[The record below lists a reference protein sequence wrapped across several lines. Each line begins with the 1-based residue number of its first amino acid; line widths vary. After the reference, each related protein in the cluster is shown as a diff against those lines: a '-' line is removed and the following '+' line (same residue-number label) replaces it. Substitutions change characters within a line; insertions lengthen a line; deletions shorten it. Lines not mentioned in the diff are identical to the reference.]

1 MKAKR
6 NMTLWGSFVI
16 SVFLIMSFSAF
27 ATTGIFIML
36 DKCGWITMTKRN
48 PFVPLISFLFTAVL
62 VGTVVS
68 AIVGHKV
75 TQPMN
80 KLSEALKEIARG
92 NFDVRMQVDKGLPEV
107 REMQRNFVT
116 RPVNTLS
123 EALKEIAHGNFDVRM
138 RVDKGLPE
146 VQEMQRNFN
155 LMAQELSGIET
166 LRNDFV
172 VNVSHEFKTP
182 IAAIEGY
189 ATLLQNG
196 SLTDADREEY
206 TRLIIQSAQKLSM
219 LTSNILRLSKL
230 ENQEIIPSK
239 TRYSLDEQLR
249 QALLLL
255 EGQWSKKAQEL
266 DIELMPVMFY
276 GNEELL
282 LQVWLNLLGN
292 AIKFTPRCGTVSVQ
306 LVERAGQVT
315 VTVCDTGI
323 GIAPEVQLHIFEK
336 FYQGD
341 RTRASDGNGLG
352 LALVKR
358 IVTLC
363 GGSISVKSAIG
374 EGACFAVTLP
384 NFE

>member
-1 MKAKR
+1 MRVKGSI
-6 NMTLWGSFVI
+6 TLWGSFVI
-16 SVFLIMSFSAF
+16 SVFLIMAFSAF
-27 ATTGIFIML
+27 ATTGIFVMM
-36 DKCGWITMTKRN
+36 DKRGWITMAKRN
-48 PFVPLISFLFTAVL
+48 PFVPLISLLFTAVL

-68 AIVGHKV
+68 ALVGHKV
-75 TQPMN
+75 TQPVN
-80 KLSEALKEIARG
+80 KLSEAVKEIARG
-92 NFDVRMQVDKGLPEV
+92 NFNVRMQTDKGLPEV
-107 REMQRNFVT
+107 REM
-116 RPVNTLS
+116 L
-123 EALKEIAHGNFDVRM
+123 
-138 RVDKGLPE
+138 
-146 VQEMQRNFN
+146 RNFN
-155 LMAQELSGIET
+155 TMAQELSGIET

-206 TRLIIQSAQKLSM
+206 TRLIIESTQKLSM

-239 TRYSLDEQLR
+239 TRFSLDEQLR

-255 EGQWSKKAQEL
+255 EGQWTEKAIEL

-276 GNEELL
+276 GSEELL
-282 LQVWLNLLGN
+282 QQVWLNILGN
-292 AIKFTPRCGTVSVQ
+292 AIKFTPRFGTVSVR
-306 LVERAGQVT
+306 LIERTGQVK
-315 VTVCDTGI
+315 VTVSDTGI
-323 GIAPEVQLHIFEK
+323 GIAQEIQPHIFEK

-341 RTRASDGNGLG
+341 HTRAAEGNGLG

-363 GGSISVKSAIG
+363 GGDISVKSDTG
-374 EGACFAVTLP
+374 EGACFTVTLP
-384 NFE
+384 NHE

>member
-1 MKAKR
+1 MKAKQ
-6 NMTLWGSFVI
+6 NITLWGGFVI

-27 ATTGIFIML
+27 VTTGIFIML
-36 DKCGWITMTKRN
+36 DRYGWISMSRRN
-48 PFVPLISFLFTAVL
+48 PFMPLVSFLFTAVV

-68 AIVGHKV
+68 VLVGHKV
-75 TQPMN
+75 TQPIN
-80 KLSEALKEIARG
+80 RLSAALKEIARG
-92 NFDVRMQVDKGLPEV
+92 NFDVRSEEGNGLPEV
-107 REMQRNFVT
+107 REMQRNFNV
-116 RPVNTLS
+116 
-123 EALKEIAHGNFDVRM
+123 
-138 RVDKGLPE
+138 
-146 VQEMQRNFN
+146 
-155 LMAQELSGIET
+155 MAQELSGIET

-189 ATLLQNG
+189 AALLQNG

-206 TRLIIQSAQKLSM
+206 TGLIIQSTQKLSM

-230 ENQEIIPSK
+230 ENQEIIPGK
-239 TRYSLDEQLR
+239 TRFLLDEQLR

-255 EGQWSKKAQEL
+255 EGQWSPKDIQL
-266 DIELMPVMFY
+266 DIELMPVLFY

-306 LVERAGQVT
+306 LIERPGQVT
-315 VTVCDTGI
+315 VTVSDTGV
-323 GIAPEVQLHIFEK
+323 GIAPEAQPHIFEK

-341 RTRASDGNGLG
+341 HTRASEGNGLG

-363 GGSISVKSAIG
+363 R
-374 EGACFAVTLP
+374 GAVWVESDTGKGARFTVTLP
-384 NFE
+384 NCE

>member
-6 NMTLWGSFVI
+6 DLTLWGSFVI

-27 ATTGIFIML
+27 ASTGIFVMMERHGL
-36 DKCGWITMTKRN
+36 LSLNRRSPVM
-48 PFVPLISFLFTAVL
+48 PLVSFLFTAVL

-68 AIVGHKV
+68 ALVGHKI

-80 KLSEALKEIARG
+80 KLSEAVKEIARG
-92 NFDVRMQVDKGLPEV
+92 NFDVHMQTDRGLPEV
-107 REMQRNFVT
+107 REM
-116 RPVNTLS
+116 L
-123 EALKEIAHGNFDVRM
+123 
-138 RVDKGLPE
+138 
-146 VQEMQRNFN
+146 RNFN
-155 LMAQELSGIET
+155 VMVQELNGIET

-196 SLTDADREEY
+196 NLTDADREEY
-206 TRLIIQSAQKLSM
+206 TQLIIQSTQKLSM

-239 TRYSLDEQLR
+239 TRFSLDEQLR

-255 EGQWSKKAQEL
+255 EGQWAKKAIEL
-266 DIELMPVMFY
+266 DIELMPVTFY

-292 AIKFTPRCGTVSVQ
+292 AIKFTPHYGTVSVRLMEQ
-306 LVERAGQVT
+306 AGLVT
-315 VTVCDTGI
+315 VAVSDTGV
-323 GIAPEVQLHIFEK
+323 GISPEMQSHIFEK

-341 RTRASDGNGLG
+341 HTRAAEGNGLG

-358 IVTLC
+358 IVALC
-363 GGSISVKSAIG
+363 SGNISVISDTG
-374 EGACFAVTLP
+374 EGACFTVTLP
-384 NFE
+384 NQK